1 MEFVKTKRG
10 ARALLYEGYRYVI
23 NRRGR
28 DERIFWRCS
37 KSRTCSGSLCTLDD
51 QIISSRK
58 DQHNHPP
65 DEAETEV
72 EKIVDSMKDKV
83 RTTAQPIPAIYNEEI
98 QAVACR
104 SDRNEVVAKLPTFS
118 SLKTSLYHQRRSLI
132 PPLPKTRADVHFDGK
147 EVGAL

>member
-10 ARALLYEGYRYVI
+10 ARALLHEGYRYVI

-83 RTTAQPIPAIYNEEI
+83 RTTAQPIPAVYNEEI

-118 SLKTSLYHQRRSLI
+118 SLKQVCIISV
-132 PPLPKTRADVHFDGK
+132 DHFFHHCT
-147 EVGAL
+147 L

>member
-10 ARALLYEGYRYVI
+10 ARALLHEGYRYVI

-65 DEAETEV
+65 DEAETVVEEV
-72 EKIVDSMKDKV
+72 IYADDTDLSSDLRMLEAWLLLHFCLN
-83 RTTAQPIPAIYNEEI
+83 RQATA
-98 QAVACR
+98 
-104 SDRNEVVAKLPTFS
+104 
-118 SLKTSLYHQRRSLI
+118 
-132 PPLPKTRADVHFDGK
+132 
-147 EVGAL
+147 

>member
-10 ARALLYEGYRYVI
+10 ARALLNEGYRYVI

-83 RTTAQPIPAIYNEEI
+83 RTTAQPIPAVYNLREKQKEAI
-98 QAVACR
+98 ISFVQTANDVASHSSNQQR
-104 SDRNEVVAKLPTFS
+104 KVSLLLFVAMATVRIS
-118 SLKTSLYHQRRSLI
+118 HS
-132 PPLPKTRADVHFDGK
+132 
-147 EVGAL
+147 